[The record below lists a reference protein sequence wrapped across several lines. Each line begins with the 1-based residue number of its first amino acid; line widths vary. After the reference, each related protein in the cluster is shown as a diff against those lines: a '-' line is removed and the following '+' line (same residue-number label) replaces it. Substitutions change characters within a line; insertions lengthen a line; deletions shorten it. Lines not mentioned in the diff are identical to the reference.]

1 MIYLLTRRVHRQMNE
16 LKIIIQFETKRVEL
30 LQYMYASND
39 EELITS
45 SNGNV
50 PLRNFSILDR
60 TILTC
65 NRTVLRT
72 TQKVLEGVSNVQRVL
87 QSQ

>member
-1 MIYLLTRRVHRQMNE
+1 MNE
-16 LKIIIQFETKRVEL
+16 LKIIIQFEDETSSKTGRIPP
-30 LQYMYASND
+30 MYASNG